1 MKQISLSTGGRLAV
15 YFSGKPLSRGDV
27 PLVLLHGF
35 CEDATLWSPLLPA
48 WSDMPVVMMDLPGFG
63 ASDQPHEPTVAAYA
77 DAVEQALDAL
87 QIDRCVLLGHSLGGY
102 VALEFAAQHAKRLA
116 GFGLFHSHPYA
127 DTDERKTARQRG
139 IEMLQSGKR
148 DLYVSQLFPNLFAPA
163 FMQAHPEVL
172 AAVTEQG
179 KKQSAAGIIAGLQA
193 MVSRRDHQDTL
204 RAARCPVLFVLG
216 ETDGLVPLDA
226 GWKSALL
233 PDSAQVVVL
242 PGVAHMGMYEAPETC
257 AERVA
262 TFYSFACSS
271 SF

>member
-1 MKQISLSTGGRLAV
+1 M
-15 YFSGKPLSRGDV
+15 

-48 WSDMPVVMMDLPGFG
+48 WPGIPVVMMDFPGFG

-77 DAVEQALDAL
+77 DAVVQALDAL

-102 VALEFAAQHAKRLA
+102 VALEFAAQYAERLA
-116 GFGLFHSHPYA
+116 GFGLVHSHPYA
-127 DTDERKTARQRG
+127 DTEERKTARQRG

-163 FMQAHPEVL
+163 FVQAHPEVL
-172 AAVTEQG
+172 AAVIEQG
-179 KKQSAAGIIAGLQA
+179 KKQSPAGITAALQA
-193 MVSRRDHQDTL
+193 MMNRRDHQDTL
-204 RAARCPVLFVLG
+204 RAALCPVLFLLG
-216 ETDGLVPLDA
+216 ETDGLVPLDTA
-226 GWKSALL
+226 WKSAML
-233 PDSAQVVVL
+233 PTAAQVEVL